1 MGSTEY
7 GLRHVA
13 VESSRFLH
21 VRTDEV
27 MHWLTVGVSTDRA
40 EWRRRLKEWV
50 EKELK
55 PRIEPA

>member
-1 MGSTEY
+1 
-7 GLRHVA
+7 
-13 VESSRFLH
+13 
-21 VRTDEV
+21 